1 MFRRLKRK
9 YHPDEKENMKPEID
23 TIGGTPLE
31 ETAPSSVRGIQ
42 GRLTETV
49 TQGNGWS
56 SSRSRSGW
64 RFVRHL
70 MEMIAAMIVGMMMLG
85 VAVAT
90 LGEPPGY
97 SNLLVEYG
105 LMGASMSVAMVAW
118 MRFRG
123 HAWSD
128 GLEMTAAMLVPM
140 VAVVTPFGWGAAGE
154 ASGQSDHALMML
166 SHVTMVGGMVALMI
180 YRRDRY
186 THGTG
191 G

>member
-1 MFRRLKRK
+1 
-9 YHPDEKENMKPEID
+9 MKPEID
-23 TIGGTPLE
+23 IIGGPAPE
-31 ETAPSSVRGIQ
+31 ETAPASVRGIQ
-42 GRLTETV
+42 GRLTETA
-49 TQGNGWS
+49 TQGNGWL
-56 SSRSRSGW
+56 SSRPRPGW
-64 RFVRHL
+64 RFMRHL
-70 MEMIAAMIVGMMMLG
+70 LEMIAAMIVGMLMLG
-85 VAVAT
+85 VALAA

-140 VAVVTPFGWGAAGE
+140 FAVVTPFGWGAAGE

-166 SHVTMVGGMVALMI
+166 AHVAMVGGMVALMI
-180 YRRDRY
+180 YRLDRY
-186 THGTG
+186 THRTG